1 MKRRKDK
8 KTFAKL
14 GLLFTVL
21 LILLASISMSHSAW
35 TDTITIYG
43 TINTGKWGETAW
55 ARMHDDPNDFT
66 YEFSPG
72 SNWATYIIYNETQ
85 EQDTFYLYAG
95 QHHRAGEL
103 HIWKE
108 WKDNNDYL
116 CVKYIL
122 DDDMSA
128 SHLHIATSIDGISQ
142 NGNQPPGQFDY
153 GEIHDPHVTEYTYN
167 ILWNQSWNNQDLF
180 IAAHAVV

>member
-1 MKRRKDK
+1 MKRRKNK

-21 LILLASISMSHSAW
+21 LILLASISISYSAW
-35 TDTITIYG
+35 TDTITIFG
-43 TINTGKWGETAW
+43 TINTGNWGETAW
-55 ARMHDDPNDFT
+55 ARMYDNPNDFT

-95 QHHRAGEL
+95 QHYRAGEL
-103 HIWKE
+103 HV
-108 WKDNNDYL
+108 WKDNEYL
-116 CVKYIL
+116 YVEYDL
-122 DDDMSA
+122 DDGYDMSE
-128 SHLHIATSIDGISQ
+128 SNLHVAISLDGISQ

-153 GEIHDPHVTEYTYN
+153 NEDHDPRVNEYTYN
-167 ILWNQSWNNQDLF
+167 IPWNQSWDNQDLF